1 MVYRRKDYLER
12 IISRHHEKHHAAK
25 GRYNEKIKQHR
36 EAIAFYEEV
45 RGNIKS
51 SIERAKV
58 AYEKCVE
65 LAPKVLESQRKVRLL
80 ENSIYGIEMKINNT
94 EDEIK
99 RIRKEKEFK
108 KAELD
113 RLKTEQMLRLE
124 KKMKSFKFK

>member
-1 MVYRRKDYLER
+1 M
-12 IISRHHEKHHAAK
+12 
-25 GRYNEKIKQHR
+25 
-36 EAIAFYEEV
+36 
-45 RGNIKS
+45 
-51 SIERAKV
+51 
-58 AYEKCVE
+58 E